1 VEHGDLNSVTAV
13 RRSKGGRLARI
24 AAGLAIV
31 AGALV
36 VSALAVVHVLSSR
49 RLGRLH
55 DVPAG
60 DGIAIPSDSASID
73 RGMRIATGFGSC
85 TLCHDDDF
93 GGRVYQDAGSLGIIA
108 GPNLTTGR
116 GGIGGARTDA
126 ELVRAIRYGVHPDG
140 TSLIVMPSEVYVYL
154 SDTDLASLIAW
165 LRTLPPV
172 DRQVP
177 PSRFRM
183 LGRAL
188 LATGGL
194 PLLTA
199 EKTPRPATVPAI
211 APAPT
216 PEYGRYLID
225 VAGCTGCHGH
235 GLSGG
240 RVAGPPDLP
249 LASNLTPAGA
259 IAGWSE
265 ADFTR
270 ALREGMRP
278 GNIPIDSFMPFRQ
291 LGRMSDDEIH
301 AIWLFLKTVPSREFG
316 NK

>member
-1 VEHGDLNSVTAV
+1 MVVRASNSA
-13 RRSKGGRLARI
+13 RLARI
-24 AAGLAIV
+24 AAGLAMV
-31 AGALV
+31 TTVLV
-36 VSALAVVHVLSSR
+36 VLAVAVVYALSSR
-49 RLGRLH
+49 RLGRRH
-55 DVPAG
+55 EVPAG
-60 DGIAIPSDSASID
+60 DRVTIPTDSASIA
-73 RGMRIATGFGSC
+73 RGMRIATGFGAC
-85 TLCHDDDF
+85 TLCHGDDF
-93 GGRVYQDAGSLGIIA
+93 GGHVYADAGPLGIIA

-116 GGIGGARTDA
+116 GGIAGARTDA
-126 ELVRAIRYGVHPDG
+126 ELIRAIRYGVHPDG

-154 SDTDLASLIAW
+154 SDADLGALIAW

-172 DRQVP
+172 DRELP
-177 PSRFRM
+177 ASRFRL

-199 EKTPRPATVPAI
+199 EKTARPETVPAI
-211 APAPT
+211 EAGPT
-216 PEYGRYLID
+216 PEYGRYLTD

-259 IAGWSE
+259 IARWSE
-265 ADFTR
+265 TDFRR

-278 GNIPIDSFMPFRQ
+278 GDVPIDSFMPFRQ

-301 AIWLFLKTVPSREFG
+301 VIWLYLKTVPARDFG